1 MRRHPFVSVQIV
13 MGLMFLQAT
22 QIYRRHSIMR
32 QDDITSRQDDRTNQQ
47 DDRPSGQHDMTNRQ
61 DNRTSRQGDLE
72 NGNHLFML
80 ITQDHPPKIICSSR
94 NLILKN

>member
-22 QIYRRHSIMR
+22 QIYRRHSIM
-32 QDDITSRQDDRTNQQ
+32 RQDDRTNQQ

-80 ITQDHPPKIICSSR
+80 ITQDHPPKTICSSR